1 MNKKKKFDTG
11 LIGQIADKGKRLNLE
26 NEKTNTT
33 STDTDISKEVNNN
46 ISTDVNTSSNIS
58 TNSST
63 KKKKYPK
70 KQETEKIQ
78 RAYYFEYGLLK
89 EFESFCKKNKVD
101 KSEVISFALREF
113 LDNYE

>member
-11 LIGQIADKGKRLNLE
+11 IIGQIADKGKKLNLE
-26 NEKTNTT
+26 SDNKISTNTDFIKEFDNDS
-33 STDTDISKEVNNN
+33 STN
-46 ISTDVNTSSNIS
+46 ISTT
-58 TNSST
+58 TST

-70 KQETEKIQ
+70 KQEKEKIQ